1 MSVFAEDE
9 VNRKLSAVEMFGSSD
24 SEAVSECD
32 FSKMKGGSSEGDES
46 GRSELICFGVIVIFV
61 ANKQR

>member
-1 MSVFAEDE
+1 
-9 VNRKLSAVEMFGSSD
+9 MFGSSD

-32 FSKMKGGSSEGDES
+32 FSKMKGGSSEGDKS